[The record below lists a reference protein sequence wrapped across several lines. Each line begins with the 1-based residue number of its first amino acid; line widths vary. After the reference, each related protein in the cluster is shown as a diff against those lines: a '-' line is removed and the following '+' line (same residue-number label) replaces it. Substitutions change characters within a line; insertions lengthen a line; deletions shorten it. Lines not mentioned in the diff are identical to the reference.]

1 MFLILKKKK
10 NEILNNKILLLLI
23 ITKLIK
29 NVFFIKNV
37 KKSSNFSLIEI
48 F

>member
-10 NEILNNKILLLLI
+10 NEVFDNKILLLLI

-29 NVFFIKNV
+29 DVLSV
-37 KKSSNFSLIEI
+37 KKTGNFSNFSLIMY